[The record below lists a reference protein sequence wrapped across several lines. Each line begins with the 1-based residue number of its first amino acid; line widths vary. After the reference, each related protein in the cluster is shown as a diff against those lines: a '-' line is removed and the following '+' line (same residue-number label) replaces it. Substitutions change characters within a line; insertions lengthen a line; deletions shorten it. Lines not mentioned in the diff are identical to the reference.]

1 MFGIVEPFSLQATI
15 EKLSVDILLDVFHH
29 CLNDTPKFWPTLTCV
44 CQRWRQIVH
53 TSPLGLNLRLHFTP
67 GAPVLK
73 VLENWPVLPIVLQYG
88 GFSNIDSPA
97 PEEDVNI
104 IAALKQSGRVT
115 SIRLTATSSLL
126 EKFSA
131 ISEPFLEL
139 EELTILSPDNM
150 NPNLPNTFRWGPR
163 LRTLHLSRIPLP
175 SFPQLLSPSQG
186 LVDLRLDEIP
196 RAGYFSPYA
205 FANALFG
212 MSRLETL
219 SLHFVSLPSRRNYFS
234 LPPTGERNVLPAL
247 TCLKYRG
254 TSKYLDCL
262 VARIDTPSLKNIDI
276 AFFSQPT
283 IDASELGRFIERIE
297 AQASPNQ
304 AEIETTAEAI
314 SVSFSNAN
322 VPSPLR
328 LQISCR
334 QLDWQLSCMTQVCD
348 QFSPFLF
355 RVQTL
360 GIDSTK
366 SLKQDDLGGEQ
377 WLELVRSFGG
387 LRSFSFAGE
396 PMADFLCALN
406 QANDRHTS
414 LHTSNTDLL
423 PALRNIRV
431 QKIMS
436 IAGSFWEAAHSFITV
451 RHVIGQPI
459 DLQVL
464 CHICDTSFTQRKGL
478 NRHLVDKHKYRIVC
492 SHCGDF
498 EYTLGR
504 ILLFRK
510 HLESE
515 HPEVVRNDALMWHP
529 YLTDLLLS
537 QPEILVNRY
546 GSPSPRS
553 SNLVVPSITVTGPAL
568 DSTGP
573 IPTPDD
579 VAARRNVILSLFLDS
594 FAPSPP

>member
-104 IAALKQSGRVT
+104 IAALKQSGRVS

-219 SLHFVSLPSRRNYFS
+219 SLHFVSLPSRRNYLS

-247 TCLKYRG
+247 TCLRYRG
-254 TSKYLDCL
+254 TSKYLDSL
-262 VARIDTPSLKNIDI
+262 VARIDTPRLGNIDVV
-276 AFFSQPT
+276 FFSQLT
-283 IDASELGRFIERIE
+283 IDASELGRFIGRIKM
-297 AQASPNQ
+297 QSSPTQ
-304 AEIETTAEAI
+304 AEIKSTTHFI
-314 SVSFSNAN
+314 SLSFSNAY
-322 VPSPLR
+322 VSSPLR
-328 LQISCR
+328 LQVSCR
-334 QLDWQLSCMTQVCD
+334 QLDWQLSYMTQVCD

-355 RVQTL
+355 CVQNL
-360 GIDSTK
+360 GIDSTQ
-366 SLKQDDLGGEQ
+366 SSRQDSVGGDQ
-377 WLELVRSFGG
+377 WLELVRSFSGV
-387 LRSFSFAGE
+387 RDFAFAGE
-396 PMADFLCALN
+396 PMSEFFRALN
-406 QANDRHTS
+406 HTNDTNL
-414 LHTSNTDLL
+414 LHQEKP
-423 PALRNIRV
+423 PALAR
-431 QKIMS
+431 
-436 IAGSFWEAAHSFITV
+436 
-451 RHVIGQPI
+451 
-459 DLQVL
+459 
-464 CHICDTSFTQRKGL
+464 
-478 NRHLVDKHKYRIVC
+478 DKAR
-492 SHCGDF
+492 
-498 EYTLGR
+498 
-504 ILLFRK
+504 
-510 HLESE
+510 
-515 HPEVVRNDALMWHP
+515 
-529 YLTDLLLS
+529 
-537 QPEILVNRY
+537 
-546 GSPSPRS
+546 
-553 SNLVVPSITVTGPAL
+553 L
-568 DSTGP
+568 DYE
-573 IPTPDD
+573 
-579 VAARRNVILSLFLDS
+579 
-594 FAPSPP
+594 

>member
-1 MFGIVEPFSLQATI
+1 MFEIEPFSLQATI
-15 EKLSVDILLDVFHH
+15 EKLSVDILLDIFHH
-29 CLNDTPKFWPTLTCV
+29 CLDDTPKFWPTLTCV

-53 TSPLGLNLRLHFTP
+53 TSPLGLNLRLHLKP

-73 VLENWPVLPIVLQYG
+73 VLEDWPVLPIVLQYG
-88 GFSNIDSPA
+88 GFSSIDSPA

-104 IAALKQSGRVT
+104 IAALKQSGRVS
-115 SIRLTATSSLL
+115 SIRLTANSSLL
-126 EKFSA
+126 EKISA
-131 ISEPFLEL
+131 ISEPFSEL
-139 EELTILSPDNM
+139 EELTILSPDNVD
-150 NPNLPNTFRWGPR
+150 PNLPSTFRWGPR
-163 LRTLHLSRIPLP
+163 LRTLHLSRIPIP
-175 SFPQLLSPSQG
+175 SFPQLLLPSQG

-212 MSRLETL
+212 MSQLETL
-219 SLHFVSLPSRRNYFS
+219 SLHFLSLPSRRNY
-234 LPPTGERNVLPAL
+234 LTQPPTGERNVLPAL

-262 VARIDTPSLKNIDI
+262 VARIDTPSLRSIDI
-276 AFFSQPT
+276 RFFNQLT
-283 IDASELGRFIERIE
+283 IDASELGRFINLIE
-297 AQASPNQ
+297 MQASPNQ
-304 AEIETTAEAI
+304 AEIQTTAHAI
-314 SVSFSNAN
+314 SISFSNAN
-322 VPSPLR
+322 VTSPLR

-334 QLDWQLSCMTQVCD
+334 QLDWQLSCMTRVCD

-360 GIDSTK
+360 RIDSTGSPK
-366 SLKQDDLGGEQ
+366 HDNLDGEQ
-377 WLELVRSFGG
+377 WLELVRLFGG
-387 LRSFSFAGE
+387 LRNFWFAGE

-406 QANDRHTS
+406 RANDRHTS
-414 LHTSNTDLL
+414 VHTSNTDVL
-423 PALRNIRV
+423 PALRKIRV

-436 IAGSFWEAAHSFITV
+436 IDGPFWEAAHSFITL

-459 DLQVL
+459 ELQVL

-492 SHCGDF
+492 SHCGEF

-515 HPEVVRNDALMWHP
+515 HPDVVRNDALMWHP

-553 SNLVVPSITVTGPAL
+553 SDLVVPSITVTGPAL
-568 DSTGP
+568 DSTDP
-573 IPTPDD
+573 IPTPDNT
-579 VAARRNVILSLFLDS
+579 ARSNTILSLFLDS
-594 FAPSPP
+594 FVPLPP